1 MFVVSVLS
9 FLCQALH
16 GLSFAYILKSQP
28 RSSYYISAFA
38 KLSVSMHRNMSSAK
52 YSCLAL
58 ARKVSGGWMI
68 LYCLIVALESATL
81 CQGGSS
87 EGSHQDCS
95 QDDRST
101 LLYQKLEG
109 ALINNSKALFQLK
122 KTFFSVSGSHT
133 QEVEILQLHVC
144 VRVSATIKFRS
155 HGVCANSSN
164 GTHICCWDFQWSAS
178 ALSSFITVDELMAID
193 FLYVNWIYS
202 RIRGSIRDHNL
213 NMTLNNEPDLLPCI
227 HENDL
232 KEVLIQL
239 LSWVS

>member
-1 MFVVSVLS
+1 M
-9 FLCQALH
+9 
-16 GLSFAYILKSQP
+16 
-28 RSSYYISAFA
+28 RSAE
-38 KLSVSMHRNMSSAK
+38 

-58 ARKVSGGWMI
+58 ARKVSGGWMV
-68 LYCLIVALESATL
+68 LCCLIVALESAAL

-87 EGSHQDCS
+87 EDSHQDCS
-95 QDDRST
+95 QDDKTT

-109 ALINNSKALFQLK
+109 ALTNNPKALFQLK

-144 VRVSATIKFRS
+144 VEFGATDNI
-155 HGVCANSSN
+155 SN
-164 GTHICCWDFQWSAS
+164 GTHISPYCQDFQWSAS

-193 FLYVNWIYS
+193 FLYVNWMYS
-202 RIRGSIRDHNL
+202 RIRGSIQDHNL
-213 NMTLNNEPDLLPCI
+213 NITLNTEPDLLPCI
-227 HENDL
+227 PSKNDL